1 MRLTVNSNDPCDS
14 EPVAGSVW
22 VPFSDGF
29 CVGHLHLLAAFLQ
42 LSPADRP
49 GLGRLWKEIP
59 PACHLHGIFQRV
71 FCLFICFLMG
81 SCWQLYN
88 CILTMW
94 QYPVGGQFSAYFR
107 GQLLFWTNFSHP
119 HESKLIP
126 GYTHARGSNTAKRLC
141 KKPLGIFPL
150 KKEKKEKQQ
159 QKNPRMQLGWVRA

>member
-59 PACHLHGIFQRV
+59 PAAIFMAFSRGFFV
-71 FCLFICFLMG
+71 CLFAF
-81 SCWQLYN
+81 
-88 CILTMW
+88 
-94 QYPVGGQFSAYFR
+94 
-107 GQLLFWTNFSHP
+107 
-119 HESKLIP
+119 
-126 GYTHARGSNTAKRLC
+126 
-141 KKPLGIFPL
+141 
-150 KKEKKEKQQ
+150 
-159 QKNPRMQLGWVRA
+159 